1 VIVDV
6 FVCSD
11 VRVGLV
17 DVVEVFDGRVDAE
30 YVELP
35 DGVLEG
41 PRVEVPL

>member
-17 DVVEVFDGRVDAE
+17 DVVEVFESRDDAE

-35 DGVLEG
+35 DVVLEG
-41 PRVEVPL
+41 GRVEVPL